1 MRALILGLG
10 SMGKRRI
17 RNLKY
22 LGVDDI
28 TGYDTLPDRNEYA
41 RNTYGIETLDDLSWE
56 RVTAFDFVL
65 LCTPPDL
72 HMEGAIECA
81 RRGKH
86 FGRTLLRGFVDWSQ
100 FCTKHIPTPK
110 GLLLAWPN
118 CATSTPWTLV
128 FNRKMPWAS

>member
-28 TGYDTLPDRNEYA
+28 TGYDALPDRNEYA
-41 RNTYGIETLDDLSWE
+41 RNTYGIKTLDDFSWD
-56 RVTAFDFVL
+56 RVAAFDFVL

-86 FGRTLLRGFVDWSQ
+86 FFTELNYVRHRLDELLVVLEDSDEDLVAAPSCTLRYHPCVL
-100 FCTKHIPTPK
+100 KMK
-110 GLLLAWPN
+110 G
-118 CATSTPWTLV
+118 
-128 FNRKMPWAS
+128 NRSDG